1 MKVSLHDVEPELA
14 RLWKEEADR
23 GGAPRIALFT
33 VVALASEL
41 AVLERAEKVVA
52 AVASAYPSRT
62 IVAVCMRGA
71 DDAITA
77 ETALHRIAPRG
88 SPGSAA
94 SPIASPAAS
103 PGGVACGDAI
113 VLEATGAARDWLPE
127 NVDRLALPDLPV
139 CVWWVGDLPDFDH
152 LFDRLVVHAD
162 MIVVN
167 SSEMDLRDL

>member
-1 MKVSLHDVEPELA
+1 VKVSLHDVEPELA

-88 SPGSAA
+88 SPGSALLRVCFA
-94 SPIASPAAS
+94 SI
-103 PGGVACGDAI
+103 
-113 VLEATGAARDWLPE
+113 
-127 NVDRLALPDLPV
+127 
-139 CVWWVGDLPDFDH
+139 
-152 LFDRLVVHAD
+152 
-162 MIVVN
+162 
-167 SSEMDLRDL
+167 DLRNRPTWSERGPLADRPCR